1 MPAIHQIIGFGEVL
15 WDVFP
20 SGAVFGGAPANF
32 ACHIAGLG
40 ERAAMVSA
48 VGDDRLGRGAIAAL
62 EARGVDSSHVR
73 VDPHHP
79 TGTVDVAI
87 DSTGV
92 ASYLFAAD
100 TAWDHLAWE
109 PTLDSLA
116 RSCAAVC
123 FGTLAQRSGESRQT
137 IRRFVEA
144 TTASSLRVFDV
155 NLRQQFFDPETI
167 LKSLSLATVLKLNAE
182 EMPIVAA
189 ACGEKGTSLL
199 GALQGIRQ
207 RHGLQAAV
215 LTLGAEGSIIVT
227 DREVSQLP
235 AVAVKVVDTVGAGDA
250 FTAAVVVG
258 LLRRLPLAV
267 IHRHAASLAAFV
279 CSQRG
284 ATPEIP
290 AALQAAEDT
299 LGSG

>member
-1 MPAIHQIIGFGEVL
+1 MPAIHQIIGLGEVL

-258 LLRRLPLAV
+258 LLRGLPLAV